1 VILLIHL
8 STMPDS
14 LVMAPFAVGD
24 YIDYSGI
31 NVGGTIVCWSIVA
44 NILISSTNPGYIR
57 MEDALVGVI
66 DADPNVEFSQSKV
79 CSPRSILLCP
89 SND

>member
-1 VILLIHL
+1 MLTCIP
-8 STMPDS
+8 STMPNS

-24 YIDYSGI
+24 FLDYSGI
-31 NVGGTIVCWSIVA
+31 MVGNEVICYSIVA
-44 NILISSTNPGYIR
+44 NLLVVSTNPGYIR

-79 CSPRSILLCP
+79 CILSPRENLELS
-89 SND
+89 D